1 MSKKIKVTVVGSG
14 YVGMALSVLLSRY
27 NEVTVLDIDS
37 SRIEKIN
44 GGLSTIADTEIESFL
59 RGNSLKLTAT
69 LRKED
74 AYKEAEYVFIATPT
88 DYDPSSN
95 SFDTSAVENV
105 INDTIKHNPEA
116 IMVIKSTVP
125 VGFTKNIKIK
135 YDCDRILFC
144 PEFLREGSALE
155 DSLNPSRIILG
166 EVSDRAK
173 KIAMLLVEGTN
184 QKDIPVQFMGST
196 EAEAVKLF
204 SNTFLAMR
212 VSFFNELD
220 SFAEVNNLDSRM
232 IIDGVCS
239 DPRIGSHYN
248 NPSFG
253 YGGYCLPKDTKQLR
267 ANYRDVPN
275 ALIAAIVDAN
285 VTRKDFIADSIIA
298 KKPSVVGV
306 YRLVM
311 KSGSDNIRSSS
322 IQGIMKRLKA
332 KGIEVVVYEP
342 ILTVNRFFNS
352 QVMESLEEFK
362 KIADVIITN
371 RMSAVLSDVSDK
383 VYTRDLFSGD

>member
-1 MSKKIKVTVVGSG
+1 
-14 YVGMALSVLLSRY
+14 MALSVLLSRY
-27 NEVTVLDIDS
+27 NEVTVLDIDP
-37 SRIEKIN
+37 SRVEKIN
-44 GGLSTIADTEIESFL
+44 GGESTIADTEVESFL

-95 SFDTSAVENV
+95 SFDTSTVENV

-116 IMVIKSTVP
+116 IIVIKSTVP
-125 VGFTKNIKIK
+125 VGFTKDIKIK

-220 SFAEVNNLDSRM
+220 SFSEVNNLDSRM

-253 YGGYCLPKDTKQLR
+253 YGGYCLPKDTKQLM

-371 RMSAVLSDVSDK
+371 RMSAALSDVSYK

>member
-352 QVMESLEEFK
+352 QVIESLEEFK